1 MEMLAIGLA
10 GLAVLGT
17 GAWWWRRSATQ
28 AAGRLEAERAEVAR
42 LRSALDAGE
51 QRIARLEGV
60 LHGAELGVLV
70 FDESGTVRLANPLGR
85 RFLGARHGE
94 GVAEVRITEVLD
106 EVLRD
111 GRPVSREL
119 DLYTPVRR
127 SLRLRAVPMG
137 EGAVLYIEDF
147 TEGRRLEEMRRDFVA
162 NVSHELKT
170 PLGALSVLA
179 ETLSASLEDP
189 QLAVRLARRVS
200 EEARRL
206 GRLVEELLDLSQ
218 IEAEAVR
225 FVPVPVGAVV
235 EDALERL
242 QAAEGVDVVVEAVPE
257 GLAVLGARRQLT
269 SALFNLLDNAVKYSP
284 PGGKVWLR
292 VMERD
297 QQAVLEVEDQGIGV
311 PAAQLERIFE
321 RFYRLERATAG
332 QGTGL
337 GLAIVKHVAI
347 THGGSVQVDSEEGR
361 GSRFWLDL
369 PVHRA

>member
-1 MEMLAIGLA
+1 MDVLVIGLA
-10 GLAVLGT
+10 GVAVLGT
-17 GAWWWRRSATQ
+17 GAWWWRRSATR
-28 AAGRLEAERAEVAR
+28 AAGRLESERAEADR
-42 LRSALDAGE
+42 LRSALAAGQ
-51 QRIARLEGV
+51 QRTAFLEGA

-70 FDESGTVRLANPLGR
+70 IDGAGTVRLANPLGR

-94 GVAEVRITEVLD
+94 GVAEVRIAEVLE
-106 EVLRD
+106 EVLRE
-111 GRPVSREL
+111 GRPLSREL

-127 SLRLRAVPMG
+127 ALRLRAVPLE
-137 EGAVLYIEDF
+137 EGAVLYVEDLS
-147 TEGRRLEEMRRDFVA
+147 EGRRLDEVRRDFVA

-179 ETLSASLEDP
+179 ETLAASLDDP
-189 QLAVRLARRVS
+189 QLTVRLAQRVA

-225 FVPVPVGAVV
+225 FVPVPVAAVV

-242 QAAEGVDVVVEAVPE
+242 HAEGVDVVVEAVPE
-257 GLAVLGARRQLT
+257 GLAVLGDRRQLT

-292 VMERD
+292 VIERD
-297 QQAVLEVEDQGIGV
+297 QRAILEVEDQGIGV
-311 PAAQLERIFE
+311 PSSQLERIFE